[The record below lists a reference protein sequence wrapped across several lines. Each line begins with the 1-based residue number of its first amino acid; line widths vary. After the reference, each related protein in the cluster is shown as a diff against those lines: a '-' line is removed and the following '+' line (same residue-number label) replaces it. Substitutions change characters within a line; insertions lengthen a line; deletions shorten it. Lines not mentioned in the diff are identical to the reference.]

1 MRGVPG
7 NTVKNKEQHRVGLGV
22 HSAPPGPMQ
31 STMPPKRS
39 ADADNPPRADR
50 CEGLRP
56 TGSARAHG
64 AIGGLLLLLAATVVA
79 ATSLGYVR
87 LPFQAVIQI
96 MAGSLL
102 DQPGWLASYD
112 PVWTAIVTEVRLPR
126 ILTSALVG
134 AGLAMAGVVF
144 QGILLNPLADPYT
157 LGVSAGAA
165 FGASVA
171 LLLNMHLFTAFSIPL
186 LAFGGAV
193 TTLFLVIY
201 LSSDGSG
208 LSSTNLILS
217 GIIVAAI
224 LSAGLSF
231 IKYVADEQVSVIIF
245 WLMGSFAARTWA
257 DVVMVTTAVILG
269 AAVCAYFARDL
280 NLLALG
286 ERPAAALGVDFQRV
300 TLVLLITASLVAAVC
315 VAVSGIIGFVGLL
328 VPHLMRMLVGPD
340 NRRLLP
346 ASLLTGALLLLA
358 ADTLTRA
365 VLPQEIPIGVLTAL
379 VGGPF
384 FCYVF
389 RKRQRE
395 QAF

>member
-1 MRGVPG
+1 MTPTETSAAREATEAGRNDRPP
-7 NTVKNKEQHRVGLGV
+7 TVSPLAQPLTRWTF
-22 HSAPPGPMQ
+22 A
-31 STMPPKRS
+31 
-39 ADADNPPRADR
+39 
-50 CEGLRP
+50 
-56 TGSARAHG
+56 
-64 AIGGLLLLLAATVVA
+64 GLLLLLAASVVA
-79 ATSLGYVR
+79 AASLGYIR
-87 LPFQAVIQI
+87 LPFPAVIQI
-96 MAGSLL
+96 MAARLF
-102 DQPGWLASYD
+102 DQPGWLAPYD
-112 PVWTAIVTEVRLPR
+112 PVWTVVVMEVRLPR

-165 FGASVA
+165 FGAAVA
-171 LLLNMHLFTAFSIPL
+171 LLINISLLGTFSVPLFAF
-186 LAFGGAV
+186 AGAV
-193 TTLFLVIY
+193 ATLFLVIY
-201 LSSDGSG
+201 LSADGSG

-224 LSAGLSF
+224 LSAGISL

-257 DVVMVTTAVILG
+257 DVGLMAAAVGLG
-269 AAVCAYFARDL
+269 AVVCTYFAHDL

-286 ERPAAALGVDFQRV
+286 ARPAASLGVDFQRV
-300 TLVLLITASLVAAVC
+300 TLLLLITVSLVASVC
-315 VAVSGIIGFVGLL
+315 VAVSGIIGFIGLL
-328 VPHLMRMLVGPD
+328 IPHLMRMLVGPD

-346 ASLLTGALLLLA
+346 VSMLAGALLLLA

-384 FCYVF
+384 FCYIF

>member
-1 MRGVPG
+1 MNAAPIPG
-7 NTVKNKEQHRVGLGV
+7 KPAAQDIPKSMDDTDVGRLAFRLSGW
-22 HSAPPGPMQ
+22 
-31 STMPPKRS
+31 TM
-39 ADADNPPRADR
+39 
-50 CEGLRP
+50 
-56 TGSARAHG
+56 T
-64 AIGGLLLLLAATVVA
+64 GLLLLLAAAVVA
-79 ATSLGYVR
+79 ATSLGYIR
-87 LPFQAVIQI
+87 LPFTAVVQI
-96 MAGSLL
+96 MAARLF
-102 DQPGWLASYD
+102 DQPDWLGALN
-112 PVWTAIVTEVRLPR
+112 PVWPVVVTEVRLPR
-126 ILTSALVG
+126 ILCSAVVG
-134 AGLAMAGVVF
+134 AGLAMCGVVF

-165 FGASVA
+165 FGAAVA
-171 LLLNMHLFTAFSIPL
+171 LLLNISLLGVFSVPVFAF
-186 LAFGGAV
+186 AGAV
-193 TTLFLVIY
+193 ATLFVVIY

-208 LSSTNLILS
+208 FSSTSLILS

-231 IKYVADEQVSVIIF
+231 IKYMADEQVSVIIF

-257 DVVMVTTAVILG
+257 DVGLVASAVGLG
-269 AAVCAYFARDL
+269 TLACTYFARDL

-286 ERPAAALGVDFQRV
+286 ERPAASLGVDFQRV
-300 TLVLLITASLVAAVC
+300 TLALLVTASLVAAVC

-346 ASLLTGALLLLA
+346 ASLLSGALLLLA

-384 FCYVF
+384 FCYIF
-389 RKRQRE
+389 RRRQKE
-395 QAF
+395 MAV

>member
-1 MRGVPG
+1 MQWIMKA
-7 NTVKNKEQHRVGLGV
+7 NTTSNAEK
-22 HSAPPGPMQ
+22 A
-31 STMPPKRS
+31 
-39 ADADNPPRADR
+39 
-50 CEGLRP
+50 
-56 TGSARAHG
+56 ARAHHTG
-64 AIGGLLLLLAATVVA
+64 SPAVPRLPERLPAGWAVAGLLLLLAAAVIFA
-79 ATSLGYVR
+79 ATLGYIR
-87 LPFQAVIQI
+87 LPFPAVLQI
-96 MAGSLL
+96 MTARLF
-102 DQPGWLASYD
+102 DQPSWLDAYD
-112 PVWTAIVTEVRLPR
+112 PVWSTVVTEVRLPR
-126 ILTSALVG
+126 ILCATVVG

-165 FGASVA
+165 FGASLA
-171 LLLNMHLFTAFSIPL
+171 LLINIQFLETFSVPL
-186 LAFGGAV
+186 LAFAGAV
-193 TTLFLVIY
+193 ATLFLVIY
-201 LSSDGSG
+201 LSADGSG

-257 DVVMVTTAVILG
+257 DVTLVAGAVGFG
-269 AAVCAYFARDL
+269 AGICAYFARDL

-286 ERPAAALGVDFQRV
+286 ERPAASLGVDFQRV
-300 TLVLLITASLVAAVC
+300 TLVLLVTASLVAAVC

-328 VPHLMRMLVGPD
+328 VPHLMRLLVGPD

-346 ASLLTGALLLLA
+346 ASLLSGALLLLA

-384 FCYVF
+384 FCYIF
-389 RKRQRE
+389 RRRQKE
-395 QAF
+395 QAL